1 MLPDLQTKLNNLSTL
16 IKPLGDNLKKSS
28 YQNKPL
34 SAVGEEYLDTKIQ
47 TYLNY
52 CMMIGSYMLLKSEGK
67 NVRDHPV
74 MKYLVKARFEW

>member
-1 MLPDLQTKLNNLSTL
+1 MLPDLQTKLKNLSTI
-16 IKPLGDNLKKSS
+16 IKALGDDLKKSS
-28 YQNKPL
+28 HHNKPL

-74 MKYLVKARFEW
+74 MKYLVKARFD